1 VTKTYIGALVFEA
14 AVITALWMLGQWFS
28 S

>member
-14 AVITALWMLGQWFS
+14 AIIAALLMFGQWFS